1 MSGDELSLVV
11 RYQLERAKQGQ
22 VLRLVFVRDHGRG
35 PRSVTCCD
43 GGTCWT
49 GEDVERWLGQLELE
63 PRPFPP
69 AEAVLRLLA
78 RFPGVVSGSVR
89 LEWAGGWEA
98 AGCDELLWLRPCLP
112 AGHRQ
117 PAVERT
123 RGGKPR

>member
-11 RYQLERAKQGQ
+11 RYQLERAKHGQ
-22 VLRLVFVRDHGRG
+22 VLRLVFVRDHGTAK
-35 PRSVTCCD
+35 SVTCCD

-49 GEDVERWLGQLELE
+49 GEDVERWLDELELE

-69 AEAVLRLLA
+69 AESVLRLLA
-78 RFPGVVSGSVR
+78 RFPGVTSGAVR

-98 AGCDELLWLRPCLP
+98 ASCDGMLWLRPCLP

-117 PAVERT
+117 PAVKRT